1 MAYCTASDV
10 AIRLGLDTGQQD
22 RAASR
27 LTSVI
32 ARADVFIDECFREYG
47 RAKPSASIG
56 GGSYNTTLREIAAD
70 LAASIYLEDESV
82 FHQSGSDPVRSNVLR
97 ARVHQ
102 ELTRIAHAGLPA

>member
-47 RAKPSASIG
+47 RGKPSLSIVG
-56 GGSYNTTLREIAAD
+56 DYNATLREIAAD

-97 ARVHQ
+97 ARVQQ
-102 ELTRIAHAGLPA
+102 ELTRIAHAGLPS